1 MMTSNNSITGLI
13 TRGIGGFYRVVT
25 KRAEYECRARGIFRR
40 REMSPLPGD
49 IVDICVIDETRREG
63 RIDAIHERRNVLER
77 PAVANVDQLIA
88 VVASESPGPDMELL
102 DKMLITA
109 EKKGISVLICVNK
122 SDFGT
127 DAFLRIRNEYRSA
140 GYPVISTSSR
150 ENFGVDELQGHLK
163 DSISVF
169 AGQSGV
175 GKSTLLNSIMKAAI
189 METGDVSI
197 KIGRGRQTTRH
208 AQLIKL
214 PCGGYI
220 ADTPGFSIF
229 ELSMIKYHELYRY
242 YPELAA
248 YTGTCRFSPC
258 SHTDEPDC
266 NVKKALSEGRIGSGR
281 YAGYVKLYKELKQAD
296 RGY

>member
-1 MMTSNNSITGLI
+1 MTGII
-13 TRGIGGFYRVVT
+13 TRGIGGFYHVVT
-25 KRAEYECRARGIFRR
+25 ESTEYECRARGIFRR
-40 REMSPLPGD
+40 REMTPLPGD
-49 IVDICVIDETRREG
+49 IVDISVVDETRKEG
-63 RIDAIHERRNVLER
+63 RIDAIHERQSVLDR
-77 PAVANVDQLIA
+77 PAVANVNQVIA
-88 VVASESPGPDMELL
+88 VVASKSPGPDMELL

-109 EKKGISVLICVNK
+109 EKKGLSVVICVNK

-127 DAFLRIRNEYRSA
+127 DTFFKIQNEYRPA
-140 GYPVISTSSR
+140 GYPVISTSSL
-150 ENFGVDELQGHLK
+150 ECIGVEKLQEYLK
-163 DSISVF
+163 DRVSVF

-175 GKSTLLNSIMKAAI
+175 GKSTLLNSIMKAVV

-197 KIGRGRQTTRH
+197 RIGRGKQTTRH

-214 PCGGYI
+214 PVGGYI

-229 ELSMIKYHELYRY
+229 ELSLIKYDELYQY
-242 YPELAA
+242 YPELAE

-266 NVKKALSEGRIGSGR
+266 NVKKALSEGKLGPGR